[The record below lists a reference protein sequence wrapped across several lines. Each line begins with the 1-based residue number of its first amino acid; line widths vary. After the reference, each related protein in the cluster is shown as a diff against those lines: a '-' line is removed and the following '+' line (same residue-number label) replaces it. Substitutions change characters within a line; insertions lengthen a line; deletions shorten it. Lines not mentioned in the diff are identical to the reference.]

1 MKTTTVDVHKNCI
14 ELTNGNFRIAVTT
27 EVGPRVIGG
36 WIGNSDNIF
45 RVLPVSDGGK
55 DEFQLYGGHRL
66 WHSPEAKPRSY
77 IPDNTPVIVSEVTNG
92 FEFTAVPEA
101 PTGIQKSVII
111 ETIDS
116 GFRLTHK
123 LTNCGSWPVTLAP
136 WALSIMAPGGM
147 AILPQTRDLDAN
159 PFAPD
164 RRLVLWPYAS
174 YADPRLVYGDNYI
187 CLKQDSAAEKP
198 CKIGMNADEGWIGY
212 VNKGNALIK
221 YFEVFDDK
229 DMEYPDFGCNVESYS
244 CNRFCEIETVAPLYE
259 LQPEEECEHVEFWQ
273 GIADLPEITSE
284 ADIAK
289 YIEPQLL

>member
-1 MKTTTVDVHKNCI
+1 MKTTTVDIHKNCI

-27 EVGPRVIGG
+27 EVGPRIIGG
-36 WIGNSDNIF
+36 WIGKSDNIF
-45 RVLPVSDGGK
+45 QTLPVGDGGK

-77 IPDNTPVIVSEVTNG
+77 IPDNNPVKVSEVANG

-101 PTGIQKSVII
+101 ATGIQKSFII
-111 ETIDS
+111 ESIDN

-123 LTNCGSWPVTLAP
+123 LKNCGLWPVTLAP
-136 WALSIMAPGGM
+136 WALSIMAKGGM
-147 AILPQTRDLDAN
+147 AILPQTRDISAN

-164 RRLVLWPYAS
+164 RRLVLWPYSS
-174 YADPRLVYGDNYI
+174 YSDPRIVYGENYI

-212 VNKGNALIK
+212 VNHGCALIK
-221 YFEVFDDK
+221 YFEVFDQQ

-273 GIADLPEITSE
+273 GIADLPEINSE